1 MQGTRHVLFL
11 QVWSFWYL
19 VKLKPVVHPIRE
31 DLQSCS
37 MPTCGLTG
45 YGPARSCILE
55 LNPAVVSVFH
65 QLVPHWSPISCVL
78 PFVGRL
84 GPACA
89 KIGLGFAV
97 VGWFRRFCP
106 PPPPSAG
113 LGLSPSASAFLFP
126 CLFRV
131 CPLRAR
137 CVGVGVFSFPLPFAF
152 PLFVSRLSNSHFIF
166 MFTSPSSFFI
176 LTFTSSS
183 EFTPCLAGCVCVE
196 HLNRCKTSHR
206 SFQSRGAVVHSAVT
220 A

>member
-97 VGWFRRFCP
+97 VGWFRRLCPSP
-106 PPPPSAG
+106 PPLVLVRFRRPPLCFSLVLSGFARSG
-113 LGLSPSASAFLFP
+113 PGVLVLVFSPSLFL
-126 CLFRV
+126 
-131 CPLRAR
+131 LR
-137 CVGVGVFSFPLPFAF
+137 
-152 PLFVSRLSNSHFIF
+152 
-166 MFTSPSSFFI
+166 SPS
-176 LTFTSSS
+176 LC
-183 EFTPCLAGCVCVE
+183 PG
-196 HLNRCKTSHR
+196 
-206 SFQSRGAVVHSAVT
+206 
-220 A
+220 